1 MTQRHFFLTLH
12 PLSSVIFATAT
23 VVAFV
28 LFRNSRFNF
37 HCYTQREAMPTQKS
51 AHSCRPASLNCP
63 IAVCLCSLSQTSLKL
78 RLQHIYDKS
87 LFQCVSIPCIRLH
100 WNRLQHMYDIVSIS
114 VHLYSLYQ
122 TFLCWFMC
130 LVSLY
135 GVISPFLYKRNT
147 YISLWTPDSNPKLF
161 FSSFPPLKTICSPCP
176 PLLHCCFSLPRPL
189 SIISWS

>member
-1 MTQRHFFLTLH
+1 MCLATSNNLLLVNFFPRTRDLLVSQTTTERHFF
-12 PLSSVIFATAT
+12 PPFIPFPRYCFATAT

-100 WNRLQHMYDIVSIS
+100 
-114 VHLYSLYQ
+114 
-122 TFLCWFMC
+122 
-130 LVSLY
+130 
-135 GVISPFLYKRNT
+135 
-147 YISLWTPDSNPKLF
+147 
-161 FSSFPPLKTICSPCP
+161 
-176 PLLHCCFSLPRPL
+176 
-189 SIISWS
+189 